1 MRELSINC
9 NPQVEFLKLLFA
21 KKERIDGRRWD
32 EIREIRLNY
41 NRKAGVSFASLGKTR
56 VLCSIDYE
64 ISPPR
69 KSHKPGLFSYS
80 SCFLKLLNVCLN
92 SKGLDQSHL
101 QLMCFLWPIHL

>member
-32 EIREIRLNY
+32 EIREIKLNY

-69 KSHKPGLFSYS
+69 KSHKPGLLSYS
-80 SCFLKLLNVCLN
+80 SCFLKLLSVC
-92 SKGLDQSHL
+92 SK
-101 QLMCFLWPIHL
+101 F